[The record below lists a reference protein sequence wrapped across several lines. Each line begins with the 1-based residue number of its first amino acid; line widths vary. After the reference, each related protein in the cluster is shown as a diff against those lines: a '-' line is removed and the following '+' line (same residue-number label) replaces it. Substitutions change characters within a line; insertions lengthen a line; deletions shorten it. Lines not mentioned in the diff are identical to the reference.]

1 MNNYEKV
8 RKSWETYQNTIN
20 SWVESGKYES
30 WQFGDNLITDFQT
43 YLVGY
48 NNERNKLRTRAK
60 ATKKSYLKKEN
71 ITRRLLNQTVVYK
84 APTLRSIAK
93 ITEKTVPEIK
103 SLIKSG
109 NLMGSDIWAQLM
121 AATDGDYDEAS
132 YWYSTFIPT
141 DTIRTK
147 RGKDKELTVGEAI
160 DVIFGDS
167 NGKKTE

>member
-1 MNNYEKV
+1 MYNLEKA

-20 SWVESGKYES
+20 KWVESGKYEK
-30 WQFGDNLITDFQT
+30 WQFGDNLIQSFDV
-43 YLVGY
+43 YLVAY
-48 NNERNKLRTRAK
+48 SNERNVLKVRAQ

-71 ITRRLLNQTVVYK
+71 ITRRILNKTLVYK
-84 APTLRSIAK
+84 TPVLRSIAK
-93 ITEKTVPEIK
+93 TIEKTVPEIK

-109 NLMGSDIWAQLM
+109 NLMGGDVWAALM
-121 AATDGDYDEAS
+121 AATGSDYDEAS

-147 RGKDKELTVGEAI
+147 RGNDKELTVGEAI

-167 NGKKTE
+167 NGKKAE